1 MNFVTKIARRTISSS
16 TAKSLLLLA
25 PPAHSGMSGSPD
37 VTKFVDW
44 NHEQLLSKVQRFRGA
59 TYLRDGAITEKSL
72 DSEGRHRVDADFRSW
87 HVLLLDEHGD
97 ICGCSR
103 YSSYW
108 IGEDFDDLAVG
119 RSALAHSDQWGAKL
133 RAAIEL
139 ERRKA
144 LREDCNFAEVGGWAI
159 SESLRGTTEAIRIA
173 LATFALGHCLGGCI
187 GVTTATV
194 RHSSANLL
202 RRIGGQRLS
211 VDNTEVPKYFDPEY
225 ECEMEI
231 LRFDSSA
238 PNPKFA
244 PWVDQLTMEMASV
257 PVVASQLSPWVSA
270 RKEPVEAPEFETG
283 LQLAYGW

>member
-173 LATFALGHCLGGCI
+173 LATFALGHCLGVCI